1 MTKKIFIEGMS
12 CNHCV
17 RHVQEALQ
25 EVKDVKEV
33 SVNLTEKHAL
43 VHLNSDVDDAT
54 LKNAIEEAGYDVVSI
69 VNV

>member
-25 EVKDVKEV
+25 ELSAVKEV
-33 SVNLTEKHAL
+33 SVNLNEKHAL
-43 VHLNSDVDDAT
+43 VHLNGDVEDSA
-54 LKNAIEEAGYDVVSI
+54 LKNAIEDAGYDVVSI